1 MCSAVFFDVLLVCL
15 VRAFCLTM
23 YVVFG
28 CFVRLLLFMFSSFV
42 LCGVL
47 FVCLVRGFGSVG
59 FPGVCVP
66 CFVRMLCLASAF
78 VCCVQAPFPCA
89 LFGSFVCSFS

>member
-1 MCSAVFFDVLLVCL
+1 MFGAGI
-15 VRAFCLTM
+15 CLTM

-59 FPGVCVP
+59 FLGVCVS
-66 CFVRMLCLASAF
+66 CFVRVLCLASVF